1 MTNETMGAE
10 QQTMTV
16 EQARTAFW
24 HAIYND
30 NTCNTHEQAFDALI
44 AAVRN
49 EILAEFEEVA
59 LEFQKDT
66 RGYNPTLVNETLLA
80 CSNRI
85 GYLIESIKNEK

>member
-1 MTNETMGAE
+1 MITDKK
-10 QQTMTV
+10 TMTV
-16 EQARTAFW
+16 EELRMVMIEGTSRVWTSAF
-24 HAIYND
+24 
-30 NTCNTHEQAFDALI
+30 E

-66 RGYNPTLVNETLLA
+66 REYNPTIVNETLLA

-85 GYLIESIKNEK
+85 WNLIESIKNEKGGQQ